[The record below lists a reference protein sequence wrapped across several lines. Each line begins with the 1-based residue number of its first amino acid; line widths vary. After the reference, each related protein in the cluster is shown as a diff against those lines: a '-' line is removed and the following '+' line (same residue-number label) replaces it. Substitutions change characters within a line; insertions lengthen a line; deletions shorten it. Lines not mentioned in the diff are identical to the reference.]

1 MPNGHLTLEDGARA
15 VRCGAVQST
24 VARIWNDKLQD
35 VRGEVSRQD
44 GICATEKAKSGV
56 RRENHMVAR
65 DIRSTERTYRTRQ
78 GRIIHEDRRY
88 TRD

>member
-35 VRGEVSRQD
+35 VRGEVSRQR
-44 GICATEKAKSGV
+44 GKMGYALQKKQSLE
-56 RRENHMVAR
+56 
-65 DIRSTERTYRTRQ
+65 
-78 GRIIHEDRRY
+78 
-88 TRD
+88 